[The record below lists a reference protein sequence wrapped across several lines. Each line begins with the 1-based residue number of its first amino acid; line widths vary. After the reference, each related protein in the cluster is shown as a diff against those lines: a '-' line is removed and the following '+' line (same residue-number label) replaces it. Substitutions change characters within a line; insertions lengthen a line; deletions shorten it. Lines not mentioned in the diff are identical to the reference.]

1 MQSTSNQSPKVS
13 TTWQTMSRL
22 FLCAM
27 TRTDLWHTL
36 MGSRR
41 VKVANSMTGSHQ
53 ELRSE
58 VARLM
63 KDAVAASEEEPAQ
76 PFVVRKPPRVV
87 QPALGR
93 R

>member
-1 MQSTSNQSPKVS
+1 
-13 TTWQTMSRL
+13 
-22 FLCAM
+22 
-27 TRTDLWHTL
+27 
-36 MGSRR
+36 
-41 VKVANSMTGSHQ
+41 MTGTHQ

-63 KDAVAASEEEPAQ
+63 KDAVAASEEAPAQ